1 MEASRQNSE
10 TRGSV
15 IVGVGAA
22 DTQVRPRAGDQRRGG
37 TGRELHAPT
46 GRRQEHSPVPPVVPE
61 PRSTRDGRSI
71 DGLGPLWM
79 YLVASLAIVGAVVL
93 AGAVDRWWIL
103 APVMCVFFVSTFG
116 VLASIMRLLR
126 DSGDTL

>member
-1 MEASRQNSE
+1 MTPAR
-10 TRGSV
+10 
-15 IVGVGAA
+15 
-22 DTQVRPRAGDQRRGG
+22 DTQVRPRPGEHRQTG
-37 TGRELHAPT
+37 TGGPRRAPHAPT
-46 GRRQEHSPVPPVVPE
+46 GRRQEHSPAPPVASE
-61 PRSTRDGRSI
+61 PRPAQDDRRI
-71 DGLGPLWM
+71 DGLGPLWI

-103 APVMCVFFVSTFG
+103 APVMCVFFASTFG

>member
-1 MEASRQNSE
+1 MRSAH
-10 TRGSV
+10 
-15 IVGVGAA
+15 
-22 DTQVRPRAGDQRRGG
+22 DTQVPRLTAGHRAAGSGATTHPPRAPIRRREHPSPAPPLVSEPRPEQDQR
-37 TGRELHAPT
+37 P
-46 GRRQEHSPVPPVVPE
+46 
-61 PRSTRDGRSI
+61 I

-79 YLVASLAIVGAVVL
+79 FLVASLAIVGAVVL

-103 APVMCVFFVSTFG
+103 VPVMCIFLVSTFG

>member
-1 MEASRQNSE
+1 M
-10 TRGSV
+10 T
-15 IVGVGAA
+15 AA
-22 DTQVRPRAGDQRRGG
+22 RDTQVRPRAGEQRQTGTRG
-37 TGRELHAPT
+37 TRRAPHAPT
-46 GRRQEHSPVPPVVPE
+46 RPRHERPPAPSESRPAQDDRR
-61 PRSTRDGRSI
+61 I

-103 APVMCVFFVSTFG
+103 VPVMCVFFLSTFG

-126 DSGDTL
+126 DSGDRL

>member
-1 MEASRQNSE
+1 VPPLASE
-10 TRGSV
+10 
-15 IVGVGAA
+15 
-22 DTQVRPRAGDQRRGG
+22 PRAAQ
-37 TGRELHAPT
+37 
-46 GRRQEHSPVPPVVPE
+46 
-61 PRSTRDGRSI
+61 DGRSI

-116 VLASIMRLLR
+116 VIASILRLLR